1 MSERGAGPGMDYLFN
16 NLKDKQATGKSDEVK
31 STDSK
36 PIDVEPVEVI
46 CDEGK
51 SVEVSVDEGKPE
63 DSKSAEVTSGSVK
76 PFKEKRSGV
85 KSSKCLSV
93 KPPQAETSKPL
104 KANVIHD
111 AVEVASSHKQRIAVW
126 SPLVSAT
133 MWYLKAT
140 TPMFSISDEARELIE
155 EGLERKYPE
164 LFKRVKVE
172 MGKV

>member
-31 STDSK
+31 SADSK
-36 PIDVEPVEVI
+36 PIEVEPVGVI
-46 CDEGK
+46 SDGGK
-51 SVEVSVDEGKPE
+51 SVEVSVDESKPE
-63 DSKSAEVTSGSVK
+63 DSKSAEVISGAVK

-85 KSSKCLSV
+85 KGSKGLSV
-93 KPPQAETSKPL
+93 RPPQVRTSKPL
-104 KANVIHD
+104 KVNVIHD
-111 AVEVASSHKQRIAVW
+111 AVEAASNRKQRIAVW

-164 LFKRVKVE
+164 LFKRVKAE